1 MANGLLLVRQSSN
14 AFETRTGV
22 AQHHIGEIERSR
34 LLAIRPE
41 QISRRKW
48 KITDGPSAL
57 LLMDSKTFR
66 TARAGSKPPT
76 LPELQKLP
84 TVEVKGP
91 LEIVPKVADVQ
102 RTLDCCGLAA
112 VRSKLP
118 RTLQRTLEC
127 KRING
132 SSSFS
137 LERHSSKTAV
147 DAVRDG
153 FDDHP
158 LVCKIRAKRN
168 TEIIFTNDRGVS

>member
-1 MANGLLLVRQSSN
+1 
-14 AFETRTGV
+14 
-22 AQHHIGEIERSR
+22 
-34 LLAIRPE
+34 
-41 QISRRKW
+41 
-48 KITDGPSAL
+48 
-57 LLMDSKTFR
+57 MDSETFR
-66 TARAGSKPPT
+66 TARSGSKPST
-76 LPELQKLP
+76 VLDFRKLP

-112 VRSKLP
+112 APSRLARP
-118 RTLQRTLEC
+118 LQRTLEC

-137 LERHSSKTAV
+137 RERNSSETAV

-158 LVCKIRAKRN
+158 LVCKIRANRN